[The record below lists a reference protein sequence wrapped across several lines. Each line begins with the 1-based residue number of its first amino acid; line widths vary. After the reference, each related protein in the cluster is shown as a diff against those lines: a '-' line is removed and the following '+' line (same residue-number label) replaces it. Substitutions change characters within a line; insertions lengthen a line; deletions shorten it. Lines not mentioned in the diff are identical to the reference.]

1 MSLDIL
7 SGVTSRPLKTLFC
20 GVDGSGKS
28 TGAKIY
34 CESRGLKP
42 VCIDFDDTNYT
53 GVPRVNIGSW
63 KVTKRSHK
71 GAEKV
76 LTPESVIKGII
87 DTIHGVEKSEIY
99 TALIIDGVGTLN
111 NLLLPEGKES
121 QRTYLIRTQNFKKI
135 WRVLLESNIH
145 IIFIG
150 QKDLIVKEDEDSS
163 KFAEMINN
171 MINFR
176 FNCYHTGEGFSNED
190 FTYVCTKTRNEIEPL
205 IGQPIETKNSSEPVI
220 EPEEVVQVYH
230 KEYIHKEPPKLVQE
244 CIDALTARGMP
255 ITVDRVKDCIRP
267 KCTEEEY
274 NQCVDWL
281 DENLTFGGA

>member
-7 SGVTSRPLKTLFC
+7 PEVTRRPLKTLFC

-87 DTIHGVEKSEIY
+87 DTIHEVEKSEIY

-205 IGQPIETKNSSEPVI
+205 IGKPIISEPVTSSI
-220 EPEEVVQVYH
+220 PVTPKEEAPMPH
-230 KEYIHKEPPKLVQE
+230 LIKE
-244 CIDALTARGMP
+244 CMDALFERGMEP
-255 ITVDRVKDCIRP
+255 
-267 KCTEEEY
+267 TEERVRTCIEDRCKNVSDKTVY
-274 NQCVDWL
+274 NECMEWL
-281 DENLTFGGA
+281 DNNLTLGGV

>member
-1 MSLDIL
+1 MSLEIL
-7 SGVTSRPLKTLFC
+7 PEVTSRPLKTLFC

-87 DTIHGVEKSEIY
+87 DTIHEVEKSEIY

-205 IGQPIETKNSSEPVI
+205 IGKPIISEPVTSSI
-220 EPEEVVQVYH
+220 PVTPKEEAPMPH
-230 KEYIHKEPPKLVQE
+230 LIKE
-244 CIDALTARGMP
+244 CMDALFERGMEP
-255 ITVDRVKDCIRP
+255 
-267 KCTEEEY
+267 TEERVRTCIEDRCKNVSDKTVY
-274 NQCVDWL
+274 NECMEWL
-281 DENLTFGGA
+281 DNNLTLGGV

>member
-7 SGVTSRPLKTLFC
+7 PEVTSRPLKTLFC

-87 DTIHGVEKSEIY
+87 NTIHEVEKSEIY

-205 IGQPIETKNSSEPVI
+205 IGKPIISEPVTSSI
-220 EPEEVVQVYH
+220 PVTPKEEAQMPH
-230 KEYIHKEPPKLVQE
+230 LIKECME
-244 CIDALTARGMP
+244 ALFERGMEP
-255 ITVDRVKDCIRP
+255 
-267 KCTEEEY
+267 TEERVRTCIEDRCKNVSDKTVY
-274 NQCVDWL
+274 NECMEWL
-281 DENLTFGGA
+281 DNNLTFGGV

>member
-7 SGVTSRPLKTLFC
+7 PEVTSRPLKTLFC

-87 DTIHGVEKSEIY
+87 DTIHEVEKSEIY

-176 FNCYHTGEGFSNED
+176 FNCYHTGEGFSKED

-205 IGQPIETKNSSEPVI
+205 IGKPIISEPVTSSI
-220 EPEEVVQVYH
+220 PVTPKEEAPMPH
-230 KEYIHKEPPKLVQE
+230 LIKE
-244 CIDALTARGMP
+244 CMDALFERGMEP
-255 ITVDRVKDCIRP
+255 
-267 KCTEEEY
+267 TEERVRTCIEDRCKNVSDKTVY
-274 NQCVDWL
+274 NECMEWL
-281 DENLTFGGA
+281 DNNLTLGGV

>member
-7 SGVTSRPLKTLFC
+7 PEVTSRPLKTLFC

-71 GAEKV
+71 GAEEV

-87 DTIHGVEKSEIY
+87 DTIHEVEKSEIY

-190 FTYVCTKTRNEIEPL
+190 FTYVCTKTRGEIEPL
-205 IGQPIETKNSSEPVI
+205 IGKPIISEPVTSSI
-220 EPEEVVQVYH
+220 PVTPKEEAPMPH
-230 KEYIHKEPPKLVQE
+230 LIKE
-244 CIDALTARGMP
+244 CMDALFERGMEP
-255 ITVDRVKDCIRP
+255 
-267 KCTEEEY
+267 TEERVRTCIEDRCKNVSDKTVY
-274 NQCVDWL
+274 NECMEWL
-281 DENLTFGGA
+281 DNNLTLGGV

>member
-7 SGVTSRPLKTLFC
+7 PEVTSRPLKTLFC

-87 DTIHGVEKSEIY
+87 DTIHEVEKSEIY

-190 FTYVCTKTRNEIEPL
+190 FTYVCTKTRDEIEPL
-205 IGQPIETKNSSEPVI
+205 IGKPIISEPVTSSI
-220 EPEEVVQVYH
+220 PVTPKEEAPMPH
-230 KEYIHKEPPKLVQE
+230 LIKECMDSLFE
-244 CIDALTARGMP
+244 RGMEP
-255 ITVDRVKDCIRP
+255 
-267 KCTEEEY
+267 TEERVRTCIEDRCKNVSDKTVY
-274 NQCVDWL
+274 NECMEWL
-281 DENLTFGGA
+281 DNNLTLGGV

>member
-1 MSLDIL
+1 MRLDIL
-7 SGVTSRPLKTLFC
+7 PEVTSRPLKTLFC

-87 DTIHGVEKSEIY
+87 DTIHEVEKSEIY

-205 IGQPIETKNSSEPVI
+205 IGKPIISEPVTSSI
-220 EPEEVVQVYH
+220 PVTPKEEAPMPH
-230 KEYIHKEPPKLVQE
+230 LIKE
-244 CIDALTARGMP
+244 CMDALFERGMEP
-255 ITVDRVKDCIRP
+255 
-267 KCTEEEY
+267 TEERVRTCIEDRCKNVSDKTVY
-274 NQCVDWL
+274 NECMEWL
-281 DENLTFGGA
+281 DNNLTLGGV

>member
-7 SGVTSRPLKTLFC
+7 PEVTSRPLKTLFC

-87 DTIHGVEKSEIY
+87 DTIHEVEKSEIY

-205 IGQPIETKNSSEPVI
+205 IGKPIISEPVTSSI
-220 EPEEVVQVYH
+220 PVTPKEEAPMPH
-230 KEYIHKEPPKLVQE
+230 LIKE
-244 CIDALTARGMP
+244 CMDALFERGMEP
-255 ITVDRVKDCIRP
+255 
-267 KCTEEEY
+267 TEERVRTCIEDRCKNVSDKTVY
-274 NQCVDWL
+274 NECMEWL
-281 DENLTFGGA
+281 DNNLTLGGV

>member
-7 SGVTSRPLKTLFC
+7 PEVTSRPLKTLFC

-87 DTIHGVEKSEIY
+87 DTIHEVEKSEIY

-176 FNCYHTGEGFSNED
+176 FNCYHTGEGFSNDD
-190 FTYVCTKTRNEIEPL
+190 FTYVCTKTRGEIEPL
-205 IGQPIETKNSSEPVI
+205 IGKPIISEPVTSSI
-220 EPEEVVQVYH
+220 PVTPKEEAPMPH
-230 KEYIHKEPPKLVQE
+230 LIKE
-244 CIDALTARGMP
+244 CMDALFERGMEP
-255 ITVDRVKDCIRP
+255 
-267 KCTEEEY
+267 TEERVRTCIEDRCKNVSDKTVY
-274 NQCVDWL
+274 NECMEWL
-281 DENLTFGGA
+281 DNNLTLGGV

>member
-7 SGVTSRPLKTLFC
+7 PEVTSRPLKTLFC

-87 DTIHGVEKSEIY
+87 DTIHEVEKSEIY

-190 FTYVCTKTRNEIEPL
+190 FTYVCTKTRGEIEPL
-205 IGQPIETKNSSEPVI
+205 IGKPIISEPVTSSI
-220 EPEEVVQVYH
+220 PVTPKEEAPMPH
-230 KEYIHKEPPKLVQE
+230 LIKE
-244 CIDALTARGMP
+244 CMDALFERGMEP
-255 ITVDRVKDCIRP
+255 
-267 KCTEEEY
+267 TEERVRTCIEDRCKNVSDKTVY
-274 NQCVDWL
+274 NECMEWL
-281 DENLTFGGA
+281 DNNLTLGGV